1 LKQNL
6 TIIVQI
12 YHQLVKIKILIKSLA
27 LYHLSQQSTY
37 LREYPKKNRK
47 YKKIT
52 KEKEQFL
59 FKKNNKVSQCQIN
72 KL

>member
-37 LREYPKKNRK
+37 LREYPKKNQK
-47 YKKIT
+47 YKKNT
-52 KEKEQFL
+52 KEKRTILVQEKQ
-59 FKKNNKVSQCQIN
+59 
-72 KL
+72 